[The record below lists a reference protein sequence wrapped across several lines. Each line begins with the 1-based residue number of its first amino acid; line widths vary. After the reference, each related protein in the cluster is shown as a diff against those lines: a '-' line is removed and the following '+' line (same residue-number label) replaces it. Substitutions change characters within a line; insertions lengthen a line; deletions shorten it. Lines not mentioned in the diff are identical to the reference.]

1 MKEQIIDWGRSLSRY
16 LPMLKKLAG
25 FTEPDQT
32 WDYSG
37 EEYHLQRT
45 RLLDRLHP
53 ERMRLRVEKVIVETR
68 STVTLRT
75 QRIDGPLPVFRPGQ
89 YVNLFVEIGGVRTSR
104 PFSISSAPGSPW
116 LDLTVR
122 EIDGGFVSTWLC
134 QEVPRGTEFES
145 TGPAGSF
152 YHEPLV
158 DGDRLLF
165 LAGGSGITPFMS
177 MLRSCANTRWPYRV
191 HLLYGVRTP
200 GDVIFERELKALAA
214 AHAEFTWDLVVSE
227 PPARYAGKTGFLDRA
242 AILGAIGEDGLAAS
256 KVFVCGPP
264 KMLELIRGTLT
275 GLDVPAHRQRWELFG
290 MPDDITRSDLWP
302 KGLAS
307 DATVTVTVEG
317 RGTFEAPA
325 REPLLN
331 ALERH
336 GYAVPALCRSG
347 ECSLCRTRLKAGKVI
362 VPAGVVLRESDFWSG
377 QIHPCASYPIEDLT
391 VRLPND

>member
-1 MKEQIIDWGRSLSRY
+1 MKDHIIDWGRNLSRY
-16 LPMLKKLAG
+16 VPMLKKFAG
-25 FTEPDQT
+25 LTEPEQT
-32 WDYSG
+32 WDYTG
-37 EEYHLQRT
+37 DEYRQQRD

-53 ERMRLRVEKVIVETR
+53 DRMRLRVEKVIVETP

-75 QRIDGPLPVFRPGQ
+75 QRIDGQLPVFRPGQ
-89 YVNLFVEIGGVRTSR
+89 YVNLFVEIGGVRTAR

-116 LDLTVR
+116 FDLTVR

-134 QEVPRGTEFES
+134 QEVPRGAEFEC

-152 YHEPLV
+152 YYEPLI

-191 HLLYGVRTP
+191 HLLYGTRTTR
-200 GDVIFERELKALAA
+200 DVIFARELKALAA
-214 AHAEFTWDLVVSE
+214 AHPEFTWDLVVSE
-227 PPARYAGKTGFLDRA
+227 PSPRFKGKTGFLDRD
-242 AILGAIGEDGLAAS
+242 AILDAIGEDGVAAS

-264 KMLELIRGTLT
+264 KMLEMVRGTLI

-290 MPDDITRSDLWP
+290 MPDDIRRSELWP
-302 KGLAS
+302 KGLAP

-325 REPLLN
+325 GEPLLN
-331 ALERH
+331 SMERH
-336 GYAVPALCRSG
+336 GYVVPSICRSG
-347 ECSLCRTRLKAGKVI
+347 ECSMCRTRLKAGKVI
-362 VPAGVVLRESDFWSG
+362 VPAGVILRESDIWAG

-391 VRLPND
+391 VRLPSD